1 MNYVYGFC
9 SLWVNVSVCII
20 YYFFYILY
28 FMIYIFWSF
37 YVLRTCMFYVKRTFE
52 GTSIEFFISPSIPSR
67 KKTSYSRY
75 HYLKTFISHRVNSSF
90 VPFNTFFI
98 STDPFSLV
106 ALKCMCGCC
115 VAHNKKT
122 ENTKK
127 MCCFLRAL
135 VLHLQHYL
143 DPFSSTKR

>member
-1 MNYVYGFC
+1 MLHDVLYLYRGP
-9 SLWVNVSVCII
+9 SLSILFLYTSVFLFFFLFFFSFFF
-20 YYFFYILY
+20 FFYI
-28 FMIYIFWSF
+28 FYINF
-37 YVLRTCMFYVKRTFE
+37 
-52 GTSIEFFISPSIPSR
+52 EFFISPSIPSR

-90 VPFNTFFI
+90 VPFNTSFI